1 MGSNIAT
8 TSTSAG
14 EMKALAQS
22 IEQFVN
28 TLPMEYDELVNCHDV
43 HVRQVQHHIFRVM
56 PLLDE
61 RRADDY

>member
-28 TLPMEYDELVNCHDV
+28 TLPMEYAAGEL
-43 HVRQVQHHIFRVM
+43 
-56 PLLDE
+56 P
-61 RRADDY
+61 